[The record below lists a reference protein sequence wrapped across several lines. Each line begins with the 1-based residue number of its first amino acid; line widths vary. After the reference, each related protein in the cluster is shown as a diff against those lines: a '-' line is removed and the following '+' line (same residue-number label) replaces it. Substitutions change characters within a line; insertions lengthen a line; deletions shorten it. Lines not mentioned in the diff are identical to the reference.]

1 MDNLIE
7 NAVNQLKDNETDM
20 FNKNVNKSRTQ
31 MNRFLGFCWEYD
43 AVWQNTILT
52 WAYTRFK
59 QTPKKDKKVIQK
71 CKNKRCVNPD
81 HLVEVDHETWFKNS
95 LDDDQLWMDVV

>member
-1 MDNLIE
+1 MDSLIE
-7 NAVNQLKDNETDM
+7 NAVNTLKDTETDM
-20 FNKNVNKSRTQ
+20 FNKHVNKSRTQ

-43 AVWQNTILT
+43 GVWQNTILT

-59 QTPKKDKKVIQK
+59 QSPNKDKKVIQK

-95 LDDDQLWMDVV
+95 LDDDQQWMDVV